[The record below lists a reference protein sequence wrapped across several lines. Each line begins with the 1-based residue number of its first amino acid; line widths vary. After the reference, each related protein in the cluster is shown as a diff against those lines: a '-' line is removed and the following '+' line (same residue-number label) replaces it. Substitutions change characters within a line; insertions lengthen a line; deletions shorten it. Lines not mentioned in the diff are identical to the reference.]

1 MNLTLSFA
9 MSPNPRNQA
18 IFDGRVSPDGIDFVC
33 TPVSPSELFWR
44 QLRFGDFD
52 VSEMSLSSLL
62 IALAGGDD
70 RYIGLPVFT
79 THRFFHNMIL
89 VRRDAGIDKPEDLK
103 GKRLGVP
110 EYQQTA
116 ALWARG
122 VLLHEFG
129 VDQTDIEWGMERT
142 PEHSH
147 GGATGFKAP
156 PGTTINQIPGDNNI
170 GDMMLAG
177 ELDGTLLWFGGGANI
192 IDRTSVDL
200 LNHPDIKTL
209 FPDPIAE
216 GVRYY
221 QKTGMFPINHA
232 MIIRRSIVEDNPW
245 AALNVY
251 KAMDRANDIANA
263 ERMQHIAYYR
273 HTGLLSAEAA
283 GALDEPLI
291 ECGLKANQKEIEAA
305 IEYSA
310 EQSLTP
316 RPLKME
322 EVFAASTLD
331 E

>member
-33 TPVSPSELFWR
+33 TPISPSELFWR

-52 VSEMSLSSLL
+52 VSEMSVSSLL

-129 VDQTDIEWGMERT
+129 VDQTDIEWWMERT

-156 PGTTINQIPGDNNI
+156 PGTTINQIPGDKNI
-170 GDMMLAG
+170 GEMMLAG

-200 LNHPDIKTL
+200 PNHPDIKTL

-232 MIIRRSIVEDNPW
+232 MIIRRSIVENNPW
-245 AALNVY
+245 GGQRWYLARQCCPE
-251 KAMDRANDIANA
+251 MF
-263 ERMQHIAYYR
+263 M
-273 HTGLLSAEAA
+273 S
-283 GALDEPLI
+283 
-291 ECGLKANQKEIEAA
+291 
-305 IEYSA
+305 
-310 EQSLTP
+310 
-316 RPLKME
+316 
-322 EVFAASTLD
+322 
-331 E
+331 